1 MRNIYLCIYASSIFP
16 FSLLYTSLCTLELT
30 LFTFACSNLT
40 FKSCLSRTAK
50 HSDIM
55 LHSEQLNSPKKCIS
69 LRSWTIFEIFL
80 LVKGLTTENLE
91 KKYSKKVVSRPD
103 IFSKF
108 GSLVML
114 YNLLFTTP
122 SCFCLVF
129 AWYFFHRLN
138 HNFFLYSTSIFFC
151 ENIHIE

>member
-1 MRNIYLCIYASSIFP
+1 MINEEYIFVHLCILH
-16 FSLLYTSLCTLELT
+16 FSVLLTSLCTLELT

-40 FKSCLSRTAK
+40 FKSSLSRTAK

-55 LHSEQLNSPKKCIS
+55 MHSEQLSKFPKKCII
-69 LRSWTIFEIFL
+69 LRSWTIFEKKFPSE
-80 LVKGLTTENLE
+80 GTYQYREFR
-91 KKYSKKVVSRPD
+91 KKYSKMLIFRPD

-129 AWYFFHRLN
+129 VWYFFHRLN
-138 HNFFLYSTSIFFC
+138 HNFFL
-151 ENIHIE
+151 

>member
-55 LHSEQLNSPKKCIS
+55 MHSEQLSKFPKKCII
-69 LRSWTIFEIFL
+69 LRSWTIFEKKF
-80 LVKGLTTENLE
+80 LVKGLTSTENLE
-91 KKYSKKVVSRPD
+91 KNIQKCWFLGQTFFPNLARLWCCTIYFLQHQAVFVWYL
-103 IFSKF
+103 F
-108 GSLVML
+108 G
-114 YNLLFTTP
+114 
-122 SCFCLVF
+122 
-129 AWYFFHRLN
+129 
-138 HNFFLYSTSIFFC
+138 IFF
-151 ENIHIE
+151 IDWTIISF